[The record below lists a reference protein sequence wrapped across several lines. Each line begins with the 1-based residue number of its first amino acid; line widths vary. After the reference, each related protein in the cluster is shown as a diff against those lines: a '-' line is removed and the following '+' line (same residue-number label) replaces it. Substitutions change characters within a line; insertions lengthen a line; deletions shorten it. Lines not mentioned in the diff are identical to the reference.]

1 MKCQMEEICMVKNMY
16 KEKIT
21 ECVFD
26 NEPLVKVYERICNL
40 ETPYIWYTDNFNGE
54 QLYLINDIE
63 TEKDVPTGVW
73 RIDDIEFIESFR
85 DVIGLRLCRMSGK
98 KIDNKYVSISYRSN
112 YLNKDIT
119 TEMLLG
125 QAGLRIPD
133 ISEFESVN
141 FIGDIPGNTK
151 DVDEILKKER
161 IKYLKES
168 ILEDENKIAMYEKK
182 REVLEP
188 VIRNL
193 QYDVEQCNLRVKYA
207 NQRIEQ
213 VRKELQDLQA

>member
-1 MKCQMEEICMVKNMY
+1 
-16 KEKIT
+16 
-21 ECVFD
+21 
-26 NEPLVKVYERICNL
+26 
-40 ETPYIWYTDNFNGE
+40 
-54 QLYLINDIE
+54 
-63 TEKDVPTGVW
+63 
-73 RIDDIEFIESFR
+73 
-85 DVIGLRLCRMSGK
+85 MSGK

-112 YLNKDIT
+112 YLDKDIT

-182 REVLEP
+182 RKVLEP